1 MRHSPPPHHLPQL
14 KLKVLSCKL
23 LFAKSNLNGLE
34 GWQPFPVNG
43 FARDLV
49 PSWHTSLLQEAATRQ
64 SDYRLQLL
72 LHISAITAEIFCIP
86 AVYFIHN
93 VIGCIQWRSGRL
105 ASNLV
110 TSTSGL
116 NKLCAK
122 KQLDDTL
129 YTYFIIKTKP
139 CSSDIW
145 SMWLFLLIRWLHGV
159 SSSFEVVKYFI
170 ILQLQS
176 KTKCESFSNSRS
188 YDCL

>member
-14 KLKVLSCKL
+14 ELKVLSCKL

-64 SDYRLQLL
+64 SAYTAAAHLCYR
-72 LHISAITAEIFCIP
+72 SWIFCIP
-86 AVYFIHN
+86 TVYFIHN
-93 VIGCIQWRSGRL
+93 VIGSIQWRSGRL
-105 ASNLV
+105 PSNLV

-116 NKLCAK
+116 NELRAK
-122 KQLDDTL
+122 KQLDDIL

-139 CSSDIW
+139 CSCDIW
-145 SMWLFLLIRWLHGV
+145 GMQ
-159 SSSFEVVKYFI
+159 VVPTDKMMA
-170 ILQLQS
+170 
-176 KTKCESFSNSRS
+176 CH
-188 YDCL
+188 